1 MVVEHGEIVEPWC
14 GPVWAE
20 FLLSLKYILDIEVNM
35 YNVHL
40 DIRVCESGECPLEK
54 KISNNLDNLYMT
66 VKHLD
71 LIGIIGILP

>member
-54 KISNNLDNLYMT
+54 K
-66 VKHLD
+66 
-71 LIGIIGILP
+71 